1 MVIEKWLDGVFIWS
15 SENGN
20 ITIEIPFGWFT
31 PKKNGG
37 KGDSPL
43 TEWKRKHHKELVEF
57 KKLTGD
63 KFTLK
68 KWRTEMRKTSHE
80 SGWDV
85 TKRW

>member
-20 ITIEIPFGWFT
+20 ITIEIPFGWYT
-31 PKKNGG
+31 PKKWGG
-37 KGDSPL
+37 KGDSQL
-43 TEWKRKHHKELVEF
+43 TEWKRKHQKELKEF

-68 KWRTEMRKTSHE
+68 EWRKERE
-80 SGWDV
+80 
-85 TKRW
+85 KRREGSKGRAHKAW